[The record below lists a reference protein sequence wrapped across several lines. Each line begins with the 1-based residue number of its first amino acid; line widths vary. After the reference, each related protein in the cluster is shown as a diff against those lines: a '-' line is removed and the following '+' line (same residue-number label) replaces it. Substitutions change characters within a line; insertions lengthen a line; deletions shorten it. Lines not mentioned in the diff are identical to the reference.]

1 MFQDK
6 SSLVYCNN
14 TAGLI
19 KSMDLE
25 YDAMAW
31 RLFIDSS
38 NRSLKAVLQHN
49 GNSFSSIPIEHSVQ
63 MKETHNS
70 MDHLQSAINYQEH
83 KWLIY
88 GDLKHGWTVPRAP
101 KWVLKVSLFSV
112 SETAGLLTSIMRDE
126 GGC

>member
-6 SSLVYCNN
+6 SSLVCCNI
-14 TAGLI
+14 TGMI
-19 KSMDLE
+19 KPMDFE
-25 YDAMAW
+25 YDVMAW

-38 NRSLKAVLQHN
+38 SKSPKAVLQHN

-63 MKETHNS
+63 MKETHSS

-88 GDLKHGWTVPRAP
+88 GDLKDGWTVPRAP

-112 SETAGLLTSIMRDE
+112 SGTAGLMTSIMTVE
-126 GGC
+126 GGH